1 MCVYMHSRFIEN
13 HPIRILEDGP
23 LISEVVLSQFP
34 KKRSKIWMIG
44 PVSCSD
50 DGYGSLASRSDL
62 RKANDCP
69 IGQAEAVSYGQTA
82 RERANW
88 VSDWPG
94 WSLEDPVIHV
104 AQRRHATHM
113 LLVPRDRK
121 RHRRRRHKGGFAE
134 VDDGPKRSSRR
145 AAAVASFCRGAVA
158 RTVAERQGGGT
169 AAATAAPPY
178 TADTCALGSLRLSCS
193 SLPDA
198 PLPRPSLH
206 TCPSHCRGR

>member
-1 MCVYMHSRFIEN
+1 MLHMCVYMHSCFIEN
-13 HPIRILEDGP
+13 HPIRFLEDGP
-23 LISEVVLSQFP
+23 LIFEVVLSQFP

-44 PVSCSD
+44 SVSCSD

-134 VDDGPKRSSRR
+134 VDDGPEAIVATRCCGGLLLQGSSG
-145 AAAVASFCRGAVA
+145 SHGGGVA
-158 RTVAERQGGGT
+158 RWGDGCR
-169 AAATAAPPY
+169 Y
-178 TADTCALGSLRLSCS
+178 C
-193 SLPDA
+193 
-198 PLPRPSLH
+198 RPTLH
-206 TCPSHCRGR
+206 R